1 MTDLELKKNV
11 ETELNWEPSVNS
23 ADMGVAVKDGVVT
36 LTGGVASYWEK
47 TTAEDAASRVAG
59 VKAVAN
65 DLEIRLPFSSQK
77 TDEDVAHE
85 VVNRYQ
91 WSVTVPKDR
100 IKTKVSQGWVT
111 LEGTVDWQFQKE
123 AAEDSVQNLM
133 GVKGV
138 TNLIQVK
145 AQVSKFEVKSAI
157 EAALKRS
164 AEVDAKNITVETNG
178 DQVILRGTVRSWSER
193 EGAQRAA
200 WRAPG
205 VLSVD
210 NRITIVSAA
219 AA

>member
-1 MTDLELKKNV
+1 MYWGLVIDFPVWLSRPVRRKYIRTTSEI
-11 ETELNWEPSVNS
+11 
-23 ADMGVAVKDGVVT
+23 
-36 LTGGVASYWEK
+36 TGPLCFG
-47 TTAEDAASRVAG
+47 DA
-59 VKAVAN
+59 
-65 DLEIRLPFSSQK
+65 
-77 TDEDVAHE
+77 
-85 VVNRYQ
+85 
-91 WSVTVPKDR
+91 
-100 IKTKVSQGWVT
+100 WVT